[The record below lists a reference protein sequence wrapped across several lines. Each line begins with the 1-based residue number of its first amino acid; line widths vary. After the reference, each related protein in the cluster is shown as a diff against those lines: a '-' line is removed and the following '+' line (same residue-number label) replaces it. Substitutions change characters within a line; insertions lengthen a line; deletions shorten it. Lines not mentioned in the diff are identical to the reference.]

1 MDARD
6 AQETIEQVSERGGR
20 YVALLISI
28 LAAMLALVE
37 VSGGNAEQDATT
49 NNITAANL
57 WSFYQAKTIRRSN
70 LQQLTEMVE
79 LDLPDLPPERAERTR
94 KRLQAWRA
102 TAAQYESEPET
113 NEGRKELAAR
123 AKAAE
128 EARDRALAADNMF
141 DYGSASLQLAIVL
154 ASASIVIGIMWL
166 AWLAGGVGLIGVT
179 FALLGWFAPTLIPL
193 CVQIMNLYDAVLLR
207 PEVLRASALRSAS

>member
-6 AQETIEQVSERGGR
+6 SQETISDVAGRGGR
-20 YVALLISI
+20 YIALLISV

-49 NNITAANL
+49 NNIAAANL

-70 LQQLTEMVE
+70 LEQLAELVE
-79 LDLPDLPPERAERTR
+79 LELPDLAPDRAERAR
-94 KRLQAWRA
+94 NRLAAWRA
-102 TAAQYESEPET
+102 TAERYDSEPAT

-128 EARDRALAADNMF
+128 AARDRALAADNMF
-141 DYGSASLQLAIVL
+141 DYGSALLQLGIVV
-154 ASASIVIGIMWL
+154 ASASIVVGIPWL
-166 AWLAGGVGLIGVT
+166 ALLGGGFGVLALG
-179 FALLGWFAPTLIPL
+179 FALLGWFAPTLI
-193 CVQIMNLYDAVLLR
+193 
-207 PEVLRASALRSAS
+207 AL

>member
-6 AQETIEQVSERGGR
+6 SQETISDVAGRGGR
-20 YVALLISI
+20 DIALLISV

-49 NNITAANL
+49 NNIAAANL

-70 LQQLTEMVE
+70 LEQLAELVE
-79 LDLPDLPPERAERTR
+79 LELPDLAPDRAERAR
-94 KRLQAWRA
+94 NRLAAWRA
-102 TAAQYESEPET
+102 TAERYDSEPAT

-128 EARDRALAADNMF
+128 AARDRALAADNMF
-141 DYGSASLQLAIVL
+141 DYGSALLQLGIVV
-154 ASASIVIGIMWL
+154 ASASIVVGIPWL
-166 AWLAGGVGLIGVT
+166 ALLGGGFGVLALG
-179 FALLGWFAPTLIPL
+179 FALLGWFAPTLI
-193 CVQIMNLYDAVLLR
+193 
-207 PEVLRASALRSAS
+207 AL

>member
-6 AQETIEQVSERGGR
+6 APETVAEVAGRGGR
-20 YVALLISI
+20 YVALLISA

-57 WSFYQAKTIRRSN
+57 WAFYQAKTIRRSN

-79 LDLPDLPPERAERTR
+79 LELPDLSPERAERTR
-94 KRLQAWRA
+94 QRLEAWRA
-102 TAAQYESEPET
+102 TAARYESESEPET

-128 EARDRALAADNMF
+128 EARVRALATDNMF
-141 DYGSASLQLAIVL
+141 DYGSA
-154 ASASIVIGIMWL
+154 
-166 AWLAGGVGLIGVT
+166 
-179 FALLGWFAPTLIPL
+179 
-193 CVQIMNLYDAVLLR
+193 
-207 PEVLRASALRSAS
+207 

>member
-6 AQETIEQVSERGGR
+6 AQETLEQVSERGGR

-79 LDLPDLPPERAERTR
+79 LDLPDLPPGEHANP
-94 KRLQAWRA
+94 W
-102 TAAQYESEPET
+102 
-113 NEGRKELAAR
+113 G
-123 AKAAE
+123 
-128 EARDRALAADNMF
+128 
-141 DYGSASLQLAIVL
+141 L
-154 ASASIVIGIMWL
+154 ASGRVRLL
-166 AWLAGGVGLIGVT
+166 AHGKRVGWCRSWYGV
-179 FALLGWFAPTLIPL
+179 
-193 CVQIMNLYDAVLLR
+193 
-207 PEVLRASALRSAS
+207 